1 MNRRF
6 VQFAFL
12 LMTVVIATSLVLPAR
27 AQDPTGNMIALD
39 HPYAPFLESR
49 AYGASMGATA
59 EFLKME
65 WVVLDNTNMKYYV
78 SMSNI
83 GASMSDG
90 AGDISIDEDPCGIV
104 YTADLT
110 ADYNITEM
118 RPLVVGGPFDGAAA
132 PNMCA
137 LDNISNPDGLA
148 LDARGRLWIA
158 EDTSYHEN
166 NMLWVYDP
174 TDASLKR
181 FATVPL
187 GAELTGPYITAQGTL
202 LFSSQHPHNT
212 NTEPFNA
219 GTVVVINGFNANTD
233 DFEPLAVPEGD
244 AKLTITVA
252 AGTVQVLARS
262 GDPIPN
268 SADGQVFGAINTV
281 SGEPILVS
289 NSPDGLMWLP
299 TDETG
304 TSATLYFNYE
314 GAPGG
319 VGRVT
324 VTQTT
329 DGWEVTEGHMVD
341 FSSVRGTWLNCGS
354 SVTPWNTGLTAEE
367 YEPIASDFANVG
379 GMDTYLGAPA
389 NPYDYGW
396 IVELVPDGAT
406 DVVTKHYVM
415 GRKSNE
421 IAAVAADG
429 KTTYFGD
436 DGNNT
441 MLFKFVA
448 TNAGDLSA
456 GTLYA
461 AKITQTGGTS
471 LTDHRFGIE
480 WIELG
485 TATNAEIEAAIRE
498 LDR

>member
-12 LMTVVIATSLVLPAR
+12 LMTVLIATSLVLPAR

-39 HPYAPFLESR
+39 HPYAAFLESR

-59 EFLKME
+59 EFRKME
-65 WVVLDNTNMKYYV
+65 WVVLDAANMKYYLA
-78 SMSNI
+78 MSDINE
-83 GASMSDG
+83 SMSDG
-90 AGDISIDEDPCGIV
+90 AGDISVDENRCGIV

-110 ADYNITEM
+110 EDYNITEL
-118 RPLVVGGPFDGAAA
+118 RPLVVGGPYDEAAE
-132 PNMCA
+132 PNACA

-158 EDTSYHEN
+158 EDSGNHEN
-166 NMLWVYDP
+166 NVLWVYDP
-174 TDASLKR
+174 ADTSLKR

-187 GAELTGPYITAQGTL
+187 GAEVTGPYITAQGTL
-202 LFSSQHPHNT
+202 IFSNQHPDDT
-212 NTEPFNA
+212 NTEPFNK

-244 AKLTITVA
+244 AKLTVNVA

-268 SADGQVFGAINTV
+268 NADGEVFGSIKNV
-281 SGEPILVS
+281 NGEELLVS
-289 NSPDGLMWLP
+289 NDPDGLMWLP
-299 TDETG
+299 TDDTG
-304 TSATLYFNYE
+304 TTATLYINYE
-314 GAPGG
+314 AIPGG
-319 VGRVT
+319 VGRIDVA
-324 VTQTT
+324 QTAN
-329 DGWEVTEGHMVD
+329 GWEVVSGHMVD
-341 FSSVRGTWLNCGS
+341 FSGVRGTWTNCGS

-367 YEPIASDFANVG
+367 FEPIAADFANVG
-379 GMDTYLGAPA
+379 GMDAYLGAPA

-396 IVELVPDGAT
+396 IVELAPDSMG
-406 DVVTKHYVM
+406 DVVTKHYAM
-415 GRKSNE
+415 GRKSEE
-421 IAAVAADG
+421 IAYVAADQ
-429 KTTYFGD
+429 KTVYFGD
-436 DGNNT
+436 DGSNV

-448 TNAGDLSA
+448 TTEGDLSA

-461 AKITQTGGTS
+461 AKIVQTGGTG

-485 TATNAEIEAAIRE
+485 TTTNADVEAAIRE

>member
-1 MNRRF
+1 MNRRH

-12 LMTVVIATSLVLPAR
+12 LMTVMIATTLVLPVR
-27 AQDPTGNMIALD
+27 AQDPTGNMITLD
-39 HPYAPFLESR
+39 HPYAAFLESR
-49 AYGASMGATA
+49 AFGAAKGATA

-65 WVVLDNTNMKYYV
+65 WVVLDNTNMKYYGT
-78 SMSNI
+78 MSNI
-83 GASMSDG
+83 GTSMSDG
-90 AGDISIDEDPCGIV
+90 AGDISVDEDPCGIV

-110 ADYNITEM
+110 ADYNITEL

-158 EDTSYHEN
+158 EDTSFHEN

-174 TDASLKR
+174 ADGSLKR
-181 FATVPL
+181 FAAVPA
-187 GAELTGPYITAQGTL
+187 GAEVTGPYITAEGTL
-202 LFSSQHPHNT
+202 LFSNQHPYNT
-212 NTEPFNA
+212 NTDPFNA
-219 GTVVVINGFNANTD
+219 GTVVVVNGFNANTD
-233 DFEPLAVPEGD
+233 DFEPLPVPEGD
-244 AKLTITVA
+244 AKLTVTVA

-262 GDPIPN
+262 GDAIPN
-268 SADGQVFGAINTV
+268 NADGQVFGAINTV

-299 TDETG
+299 TDDTG
-304 TSATLYFNYE
+304 TSATLYINYE
-314 GAPGG
+314 AIPGG
-319 VGRVT
+319 VGRIDVA
-324 VTQTT
+324 QTA
-329 DGWEVTEGHMVD
+329 DGWEVVGGYMVD
-341 FSSVRGTWLNCGS
+341 FSGVRGTWTNCGS
-354 SVTPWNTGLTAEE
+354 SVTPWNTGLTSEE
-367 YEPIASDFANVG
+367 YEPIAADFANVG
-379 GMDTYLGAPA
+379 GMDAYLGAPA

-396 IVELVPDGAT
+396 IVELIPDGT
-406 DVVTKHYVM
+406 GDVVTKHYVM

-429 KTTYFGD
+429 KTAYFGD
-436 DGNNT
+436 DGSNV

-448 TNAGDLSA
+448 TTEGDLSA

-461 AKITQTGGTS
+461 GKITQTGGTS

-485 TATNAEIEAAIRE
+485 TATNADVEAAIRE